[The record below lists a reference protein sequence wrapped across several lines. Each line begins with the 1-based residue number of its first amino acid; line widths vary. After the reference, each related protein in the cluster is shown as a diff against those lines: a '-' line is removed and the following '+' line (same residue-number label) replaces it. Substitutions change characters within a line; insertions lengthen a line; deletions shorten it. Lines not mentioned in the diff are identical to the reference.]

1 LHSAALSLVAT
12 SRSLDDHAASKR
24 PSLAGPASGR
34 GLAPPVIMTPAAGPT
49 GRDPAGP
56 SCSPAGGGPA
66 PRPFAGHCQPECRGR
81 RRARPPRE
89 GGCQF
94 LRCSPLAIGTPALI
108 LSHAPRGF
116 QQASLKTGVR
126 VRSRPP
132 SRAVFG
138 RCGSFNLPC
147 DFPQTLRDNRDSLLV
162 ASGTCFSPNR
172 VTALPTAGALPPR
185 P

>member
-1 LHSAALSLVAT
+1 MHSAALSLVAT

-94 LRCSPLAIGTPALI
+94 LRFRPLAIGTPALI
-108 LSHAPRGF
+108 SSRAPRVPGIPAS
-116 QQASLKTGVR
+116 QPENRGPSRETALRVALSSGAVGPSTCHVTSLKHFGITGI
-126 VRSRPP
+126 
-132 SRAVFG
+132 AY
-138 RCGSFNLPC
+138 L
-147 DFPQTLRDNRDSLLV
+147 
-162 ASGTCFSPNR
+162 
-172 VTALPTAGALPPR
+172 
-185 P
+185 